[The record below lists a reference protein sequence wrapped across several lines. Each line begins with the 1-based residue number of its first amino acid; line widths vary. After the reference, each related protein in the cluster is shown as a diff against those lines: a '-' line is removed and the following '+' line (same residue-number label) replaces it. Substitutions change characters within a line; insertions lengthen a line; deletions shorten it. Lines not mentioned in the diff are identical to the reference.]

1 MTLTLDISESLKARV
16 DAIARRSRLSAS
28 EVIADALENGYSLEW
43 QEQYLDRVEAGLAAA
58 DAGDFASEDDLARVR
73 NKHRSG

>member
-1 MTLTLDISESLKARV
+1 MITLNISENLKARV

-43 QEQYLDRVEAGLAAA
+43 QEQYLDRVEAGLAEAE
-58 DAGDFASEDDLARVR
+58 AGRFASEGEIERVR
-73 NKHRSG
+73 NKYRPD

>member
-1 MTLTLDISESLKARV
+1 MAITLDISENLKARV

-58 DAGDFASEDDLARVR
+58 DAGSFASEEEIERVR
-73 NKHRSG
+73 NKYRRD

>member
-1 MTLTLDISESLKARV
+1 MTATLDISDKLKARV

-43 QEQYLDRVEAGLAAA
+43 QERYLDRVEAGLAAA
-58 DAGDFASEDDLARVR
+58 NAGQFATDEQLVRIR
-73 NKHRSG
+73 NKYRPG